1 MIIDLLIGL
10 PDQRPGGLLL
20 SITSAVAAGTLAV
33 IAGLFYAAACVRAPR
48 LTLVVQASLALLRGI
63 PLLLLIF
70 ALAQVTTMPL
80 WMSGLAAL
88 FLYSLSHVGEALRS
102 YMNTYP
108 TGLREQARL
117 LGIGGVREW
126 LTLRVPWTLRRSL
139 DALGTHWI
147 SLLKDTGAL
156 TVLGIGELTTVAKLW
171 SEREGTAG
179 WLMVLGV
186 ADGLYLST
194 VIVLNGLISAS
205 TARLAR
211 TWR

>member
-10 PDQRPGGLLL
+10 PDQRPGGLAL
-20 SITSAVAAGTLAV
+20 SVLCAISAGAAAVVVGLA
-33 IAGLFYAAACVRAPR
+33 YAAACVHAPR
-48 LTLVVQASLALLRGI
+48 ATLVVQGGLALLRGI

-70 ALAQVTTMPL
+70 ALAQTTPMPL
-80 WMSGLAAL
+80 WASGVAAL

-102 YMNTYP
+102 YLSTYP
-108 TGLREQARL
+108 AALREQARL
-117 LGIGGVREW
+117 LGISATREW
-126 LTLRVPWTLRRSL
+126 LTLRIPWTMRRAL

-171 SEREGTAG
+171 GERQDTTG
-179 WLMVLGV
+179 WLLVLCV
-186 ADGLYLST
+186 AAAMYLIA
-194 VIVLNGLISAS
+194 VVVLAQAVSFG
-205 TARLAR
+205 TARLSR